1 MHSGHAAL
9 QHHFDDLPQQREA
22 STFGMW
28 VFLCTEILFFGG
40 LFTAYVVYRER
51 FHGVFAQASE
61 HLDVRMGA
69 INTMV
74 LICSSLTMALAI
86 WSAHI
91 NRRKMIV
98 VFLLITMLFGLTFLG
113 IKTIEYTDKF
123 HHHLVPGDNFH
134 YVCPA
139 NEPCHPEQAEIFF
152 SLYFCMTGLH
162 ALHMIIGLGLL
173 TYLLVPAW
181 RGRFTAEWD
190 TPMECIGLYWHF
202 VDIVWIFLFP
212 LLYLIGAHGG

>member
-1 MHSGHAAL
+1 M
-9 QHHFDDLPQQREA
+9 R
-22 STFGMW
+22 

-61 HLDVRMGA
+61 HLDVALGA
-69 INTMV
+69 TNTMV

-86 WSAHI
+86 WSAHM

-113 IKTIEYTDKF
+113 IKTVEYASKF
-123 HHHLVPGDNFH
+123 QHHLVPGPNFH

-152 SLYFCMTGLH
+152 ALLLH
-162 ALHMIIGLGLL
+162 DR
-173 TYLLVPAW
+173 PARSCTW
-181 RGRFTAEWD
+181 SSGSAS
-190 TPMECIGLYWHF
+190 
-202 VDIVWIFLFP
+202 
-212 LLYLIGAHGG
+212 